1 MEWSY
6 PWLDMDGDRTYDDG
20 DFAKF
25 YANLFSTGVSL
36 TTLNSLQV
44 IAGSGMQ
51 VVVKTGAA
59 NIEGRSYLNSADLP
73 LSIDIASST
82 QDRTDSIVVRMD
94 KSLRVISIVV
104 KKGDIT
110 VTRTADLYELQLAQ
124 VKVSKNS
131 SSIAAANITDKR
143 ADDKVCGYSSPFQK
157 VNVSGLE
164 NQYKDLLE
172 KFFTALKSST
182 TEKETAF
189 DAEIKRIIE
198 ENEDIRDEELIN
210 FQTWFNQIKSIIEG
224 IEGGAILTELVAA
237 RKSPNGITYLTI
249 GDRLDDELFSI
260 ESNEI
265 ESDITLIDDTF
276 SKTHSVSIVE
286 SINQPSENLP
296 IIIASIDDS
305 SQNYFTFVKVG
316 EV

>member
-6 PWLDMDGDRTYDDG
+6 PWLDMDGDRIYDDG

-51 VVVKTGAA
+51 IVVKTGAA

-73 LSIDIASST
+73 LAIGVASST
-82 QDRTDSIVVRMD
+82 QDRTDSVVVRMD

-104 KKGDIT
+104 KKGDVT
-110 VTRTADLYELQLAQ
+110 VARTADLYELQLAQ
-124 VKVSKNS
+124 IKVPKNS
-131 SSIAAANITDKR
+131 SSITSSNIMDKR
-143 ADDKVCGYSSPFQK
+143 ADEKVCGYSSPFQK

-172 KFFTALKSST
+172 KFFTSLKNST
-182 TEKETAF
+182 SEKESAF
-189 DAEIKRIIE
+189 DAEIERIIE
-198 ENEDIRDEELIN
+198 ENEDIRDEELAN

-224 IEGGAILTELVAA
+224 IESGAILTELVAA
-237 RKSPNGITYLTI
+237 RKSPNGVTYLTI
-249 GDRLDDELFSI
+249 GERLDDELFSI

-265 ESDITLIDDTF
+265 ESDITLLDDTF

-286 SINQPSENLP
+286 SINQASENLP

-305 SQNYFTFVKVG
+305 SQNYFAFVKVG